1 MAKVR
6 ISFDFDLQKI
16 APDANMMDLETAAK
30 SVFADLVLH
39 PTRQAA
45 NAKNIAIR
53 QSDIPFSEKQKQM
66 AALLRATMLT
76 LSAESSMVVQ
86 KLPDDVV
93 IQTAHPVDLAA

>member
-16 APDANMMDLETAAK
+16 APDANPADLETAAK
-30 SVFADLVLH
+30 AVFADLVLH
-39 PTRQAA
+39 PTRQTA

-53 QSDIPFSEKQKQM
+53 QSDLPFSEKQKQM

-76 LSAESSMVVQ
+76 LAAEASMVVDR
-86 KLPDDVV
+86 LPDDARLR
-93 IQTAHPVDLAA
+93 TAHPVDLAA

>member
-16 APDANMMDLETAAK
+16 APEANLADMEAAAK
-30 SVFADLVLH
+30 AVFADLVLH
-39 PTRQAA
+39 PARQAA

-53 QSDIPFSEKQKQM
+53 QSDAPFSEKQKQM

-76 LSAESSMVVQ
+76 LSAESSMVVHR
-86 KLPDDVV
+86 LPNEAV
-93 IQTAHPVDLAA
+93 IQTKHAAELAA